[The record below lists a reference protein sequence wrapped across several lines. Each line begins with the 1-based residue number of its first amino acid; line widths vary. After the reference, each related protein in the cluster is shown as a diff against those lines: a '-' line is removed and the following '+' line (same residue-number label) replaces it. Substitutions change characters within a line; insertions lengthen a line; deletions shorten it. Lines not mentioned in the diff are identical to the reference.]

1 MSDSSP
7 VIGEP
12 VPGQPNPELERING
26 PQKLFML
33 FIAVGFVSLVAL
45 LAYLPELATPFR

>member
-7 VIGEP
+7 TVGEP
-12 VPGQPNPELERING
+12 VPGQPNPELERISG
-26 PQKLFML
+26 SQKLSLL

-45 LAYLPELATPFR
+45 LAYLPDLATPFR